1 MEIAE
6 RGRDARLRPRHAR
19 RGAVRRAESFA
30 AAPDFRGTLFGL
42 FQPGEECNPGGA
54 SLVLAEKPFEGYG
67 VRAVVGEHVEPQLE
81 VGTLGFRAGK
91 YMAASDELRFRVRG
105 TGGHGAMRK
114 QLKDPVAA
122 GAELLT
128 RLIALNGEE
137 CVLSI
142 GRVEAGGATN
152 IVPDE
157 IYMEGTL
164 RTFDERERGIIHRR
178 IEIIAADIDARHG
191 VKTEVTIGRG
201 YPCVV
206 NDEILVKQATA
217 LAKAEKLKV
226 AMLPLSTTAEDFGF
240 YCQQYPS
247 LFYRLGVGAAAGR
260 PHTATF
266 FPDEAAIGVGIAFM
280 RKLAPA
286 TPGKITP
293 GSENAQKANTTE
305 IRRRTP
311 CKFLRDEKTK
321 QRSENGARKTDR
333 TSIIL
338 SMFREFPNNK
348 FSLKHLASASG
359 GATKEGRRETLEIL
373 GRLFEEGVVEECA
386 REKYRLMQTHLP
398 HYEGVADMAPSGSV
412 YVKVEGQE
420 SDIFVNQRNAA
431 NALNGDRVEVVV
443 MHRGRNGQLEGEI
456 TRIIERNRKPYVGV
470 AEVGAHQIFVRADSR
485 RMPMDIYLS
494 KRTYPD
500 VRDGEKVVVRIADW
514 LPGSKSPVGELVERL
529 GMAGN
534 NDTEMHSIL
543 AEYELPYRF
552 EPEIERG
559 RPGHRRP
566 RHGQRDRPA
575 ARLPGC
581 HDLHGRSRGRQGLRR
596 RAVGAQNKGRRL
608 GSGRA
613 HRRRDPLR
621 AAPLG
626 DRRRGRGARHVGL
639 SGGPHRA
646 DAS

>member
-1 MEIAE
+1 MAKTIAQHIMDAHQAREDAEVTRAIQDIAHEFEPYIIKQRRHFHRHPEPSLHEVRTTQDIANQLDAMNIPYEQPLKTGLVATLRGTAPDAYKADGTPRRRILLRADIDALPVTE
-6 RGRDARLRPRHAR
+6 RNDCEWRSQNEGVMHAC
-19 RGAVRRAESFA
+19 GHDMHAAVLFGVLKTFAE
-30 AAPDFRGTLFGL
+30 APDFRGTLFGL

-54 SLVLAEKPFEGYG
+54 SLVLAEKPFEGYD

-226 AMLPLSTTAEDFGF
+226 EMLPLRTTAEDFGF
-240 YCQQYPS
+240 YCKQYPS

-266 FPDEAAIGVGIAFM
+266 FPDEAAIGVGIAYM
-280 RKLAPA
+280 RKLAL
-286 TPGKITP
+286 
-293 GSENAQKANTTE
+293 Q
-305 IRRRTP
+305 
-311 CKFLRDEKTK
+311 LLEK
-321 QRSENGARKTDR
+321 
-333 TSIIL
+333 
-338 SMFREFPNNK
+338 
-348 FSLKHLASASG
+348 
-359 GATKEGRRETLEIL
+359 
-373 GRLFEEGVVEECA
+373 
-386 REKYRLMQTHLP
+386 
-398 HYEGVADMAPSGSV
+398 
-412 YVKVEGQE
+412 
-420 SDIFVNQRNAA
+420 
-431 NALNGDRVEVVV
+431 
-443 MHRGRNGQLEGEI
+443 
-456 TRIIERNRKPYVGV
+456 
-470 AEVGAHQIFVRADSR
+470 
-485 RMPMDIYLS
+485 
-494 KRTYPD
+494 
-500 VRDGEKVVVRIADW
+500 
-514 LPGSKSPVGELVERL
+514 
-529 GMAGN
+529 
-534 NDTEMHSIL
+534 
-543 AEYELPYRF
+543 
-552 EPEIERG
+552 
-559 RPGHRRP
+559 
-566 RHGQRDRPA
+566 
-575 ARLPGC
+575 
-581 HDLHGRSRGRQGLRR
+581 
-596 RAVGAQNKGRRL
+596 
-608 GSGRA
+608 
-613 HRRRDPLR
+613 
-621 AAPLG
+621 
-626 DRRRGRGARHVGL
+626 
-639 SGGPHRA
+639 
-646 DAS
+646 

>member
-1 MEIAE
+1 MADIKALAAKYNDYIVE
-6 RGRDARLRPRHAR
+6 RRRYYHAR
-19 RGAVRRAESFA
+19 PELTEHEAETTEAVVKDLEAMGLPVERFEGMYGCVATLEGATPGKTVLLRADIDALPVTERNDCEWRSQNEGVMHACGHDMHAAVLFGVLKTFA
-30 AAPDFRGTLFGL
+30 EAPDFRGTLFGL

-54 SLVLAEKPFEGYG
+54 SLVLAEKPFEGYD

-226 AMLPLSTTAEDFGF
+226 EMLPLRTTAEDFGF
-240 YCQQYPS
+240 YCKQYPS

-266 FPDEAAIGVGIAFM
+266 FPDEAAIGVGIAYM
-280 RKLAPA
+280 RKLAL
-286 TPGKITP
+286 
-293 GSENAQKANTTE
+293 Q
-305 IRRRTP
+305 
-311 CKFLRDEKTK
+311 LLEK
-321 QRSENGARKTDR
+321 
-333 TSIIL
+333 
-338 SMFREFPNNK
+338 
-348 FSLKHLASASG
+348 
-359 GATKEGRRETLEIL
+359 
-373 GRLFEEGVVEECA
+373 
-386 REKYRLMQTHLP
+386 
-398 HYEGVADMAPSGSV
+398 
-412 YVKVEGQE
+412 
-420 SDIFVNQRNAA
+420 
-431 NALNGDRVEVVV
+431 
-443 MHRGRNGQLEGEI
+443 
-456 TRIIERNRKPYVGV
+456 
-470 AEVGAHQIFVRADSR
+470 
-485 RMPMDIYLS
+485 
-494 KRTYPD
+494 
-500 VRDGEKVVVRIADW
+500 
-514 LPGSKSPVGELVERL
+514 
-529 GMAGN
+529 
-534 NDTEMHSIL
+534 
-543 AEYELPYRF
+543 
-552 EPEIERG
+552 
-559 RPGHRRP
+559 
-566 RHGQRDRPA
+566 
-575 ARLPGC
+575 
-581 HDLHGRSRGRQGLRR
+581 
-596 RAVGAQNKGRRL
+596 
-608 GSGRA
+608 
-613 HRRRDPLR
+613 
-621 AAPLG
+621 
-626 DRRRGRGARHVGL
+626 
-639 SGGPHRA
+639 
-646 DAS
+646 

>member
-1 MEIAE
+1 MDVKKLYDDYEAYIIEMRRWFHRHPELSLKEQNTSRKIQEELRSMGIPFEVLAPNCGVAATIKGGKEGKTIAL
-6 RGRDARLRPRHAR
+6 RADIDALPVKEETGLEFASENEGVMHAC
-19 RGAVRRAESFA
+19 GHDMHAAVLFGVLKTFAE
-30 AAPDFRGTLFGL
+30 APDFRGTLFGL

-54 SLVLAEKPFEGYG
+54 SLVLAEKPFEGYD

-226 AMLPLSTTAEDFGF
+226 EMLPLRTTAEDFGF
-240 YCQQYPS
+240 YCKQYPS

-266 FPDEAAIGVGIAFM
+266 FPDEAAIGVGIAYM
-280 RKLAPA
+280 RKLAL
-286 TPGKITP
+286 
-293 GSENAQKANTTE
+293 Q
-305 IRRRTP
+305 
-311 CKFLRDEKTK
+311 LLEK
-321 QRSENGARKTDR
+321 
-333 TSIIL
+333 
-338 SMFREFPNNK
+338 
-348 FSLKHLASASG
+348 
-359 GATKEGRRETLEIL
+359 
-373 GRLFEEGVVEECA
+373 
-386 REKYRLMQTHLP
+386 
-398 HYEGVADMAPSGSV
+398 
-412 YVKVEGQE
+412 
-420 SDIFVNQRNAA
+420 
-431 NALNGDRVEVVV
+431 
-443 MHRGRNGQLEGEI
+443 
-456 TRIIERNRKPYVGV
+456 
-470 AEVGAHQIFVRADSR
+470 
-485 RMPMDIYLS
+485 
-494 KRTYPD
+494 
-500 VRDGEKVVVRIADW
+500 
-514 LPGSKSPVGELVERL
+514 
-529 GMAGN
+529 
-534 NDTEMHSIL
+534 
-543 AEYELPYRF
+543 
-552 EPEIERG
+552 
-559 RPGHRRP
+559 
-566 RHGQRDRPA
+566 
-575 ARLPGC
+575 
-581 HDLHGRSRGRQGLRR
+581 
-596 RAVGAQNKGRRL
+596 
-608 GSGRA
+608 
-613 HRRRDPLR
+613 
-621 AAPLG
+621 
-626 DRRRGRGARHVGL
+626 
-639 SGGPHRA
+639 
-646 DAS
+646 

>member
-1 MEIAE
+1 MEPVEFRRRLHAHPELSFKEHDTAAFIEQQLDELGIEHRRIASTGVVA
-6 RGRDARLRPRHAR
+6 RIKGRKTPEGD
-19 RGAVRRAESFA
+19 RRAAVLRADIDALPVTERNDCEWRSQNEGVMHACGHDMHAAVLFGVLKTFA
-30 AAPDFRGTLFGL
+30 EAPDFRGTLFGL

-54 SLVLAEKPFEGYG
+54 SLVLAEKPFEGYD

-226 AMLPLSTTAEDFGF
+226 EMLPLRTTAEDFGF
-240 YCQQYPS
+240 YCKQYPS

-266 FPDEAAIGVGIAFM
+266 FPDEAAIGVGIAYM
-280 RKLAPA
+280 RKLAL
-286 TPGKITP
+286 
-293 GSENAQKANTTE
+293 Q
-305 IRRRTP
+305 
-311 CKFLRDEKTK
+311 LL
-321 QRSENGARKTDR
+321 ENGHNGNPTEDR
-333 TSIIL
+333 S
-338 SMFREFPNNK
+338 P
-348 FSLKHLASASG
+348 
-359 GATKEGRRETLEIL
+359 
-373 GRLFEEGVVEECA
+373 
-386 REKYRLMQTHLP
+386 
-398 HYEGVADMAPSGSV
+398 
-412 YVKVEGQE
+412 
-420 SDIFVNQRNAA
+420 A
-431 NALNGDRVEVVV
+431 N
-443 MHRGRNGQLEGEI
+443 
-456 TRIIERNRKPYVGV
+456 
-470 AEVGAHQIFVRADSR
+470 F
-485 RMPMDIYLS
+485 
-494 KRTYPD
+494 
-500 VRDGEKVVVRIADW
+500 
-514 LPGSKSPVGELVERL
+514 
-529 GMAGN
+529 
-534 NDTEMHSIL
+534 
-543 AEYELPYRF
+543 
-552 EPEIERG
+552 
-559 RPGHRRP
+559 
-566 RHGQRDRPA
+566 
-575 ARLPGC
+575 
-581 HDLHGRSRGRQGLRR
+581 
-596 RAVGAQNKGRRL
+596 
-608 GSGRA
+608 
-613 HRRRDPLR
+613 
-621 AAPLG
+621 
-626 DRRRGRGARHVGL
+626 
-639 SGGPHRA
+639 
-646 DAS
+646 

>member
-1 MEIAE
+1 MEPVEFRRRLHAHPELSFKEHDTAAFIEQQLDELGIEHRRIASTGVVA
-6 RGRDARLRPRHAR
+6 RIKGRKTPEGD
-19 RGAVRRAESFA
+19 RRAAVLRADIDALPVTERNDCEWRSQNEGVMQAFA
-30 AAPDFRGTLFGL
+30 EAPDFRGTLFGL

-54 SLVLAEKPFEGYG
+54 SLVLAEKPFEGYD

-226 AMLPLSTTAEDFGF
+226 EMLPLRTTAEDFGF
-240 YCQQYPS
+240 YCKQYPS

-266 FPDEAAIGVGIAFM
+266 FPDEAAIGVGIAYM
-280 RKLAPA
+280 RKLAL
-286 TPGKITP
+286 
-293 GSENAQKANTTE
+293 Q
-305 IRRRTP
+305 
-311 CKFLRDEKTK
+311 LLEK
-321 QRSENGARKTDR
+321 
-333 TSIIL
+333 
-338 SMFREFPNNK
+338 
-348 FSLKHLASASG
+348 
-359 GATKEGRRETLEIL
+359 
-373 GRLFEEGVVEECA
+373 
-386 REKYRLMQTHLP
+386 
-398 HYEGVADMAPSGSV
+398 
-412 YVKVEGQE
+412 
-420 SDIFVNQRNAA
+420 
-431 NALNGDRVEVVV
+431 
-443 MHRGRNGQLEGEI
+443 
-456 TRIIERNRKPYVGV
+456 
-470 AEVGAHQIFVRADSR
+470 
-485 RMPMDIYLS
+485 
-494 KRTYPD
+494 
-500 VRDGEKVVVRIADW
+500 
-514 LPGSKSPVGELVERL
+514 
-529 GMAGN
+529 
-534 NDTEMHSIL
+534 
-543 AEYELPYRF
+543 
-552 EPEIERG
+552 
-559 RPGHRRP
+559 
-566 RHGQRDRPA
+566 
-575 ARLPGC
+575 
-581 HDLHGRSRGRQGLRR
+581 
-596 RAVGAQNKGRRL
+596 
-608 GSGRA
+608 
-613 HRRRDPLR
+613 
-621 AAPLG
+621 
-626 DRRRGRGARHVGL
+626 
-639 SGGPHRA
+639 
-646 DAS
+646 